1 MKVKRSLFV
10 VLCMSLFC
18 FTSFV
23 SGQSVVSISIPDQL
37 DDIDPM
43 IYGQMLEDCNDSVI
57 YGGLIRGDGTE
68 HPVVNDLLKPLNM
81 PIVRW
86 PAGTYIHEYN
96 WENGIGPKESR
107 PTVDCICWGGQDT
120 NIFGTDEFLQWCKR
134 IGTVPYINFNMSNN
148 PKYAG
153 SLGDALNWLEYV
165 NGSANTAYGMK
176 RVQNGHQRPY
186 NVKYWCIG
194 NENYGPYGV
203 HKAETAE
210 VYSDKLYQWA
220 KTIRSLYPDLKLLGV
235 GHLYG
240 WNDTVLSKNG
250 ALIDFLTLHYYMG
263 AQIKENVLMDPAY
276 TIFAPAKVEANIKKS
291 AERLGKENQRLGRT
305 DCPIRFSIDEWNNR
319 HAVYD
324 GVKFGFTRKDSR
336 RLFDVATVAGMLN
349 VFIRQSPAVGM
360 ANYIFPVNGHGLIK
374 TVGDD
379 DAYKTPV
386 YYVFELYRHYMIG
399 KKIDME
405 INGSGLSLPLSKL
418 KVEGD
423 INRDVNEEMQEL
435 KFIDGAAVLTKEG
448 NINITLI
455 NRSHEKGQKVKVN
468 VPDGYFVKNVWTLEA
483 DDINVANVSNDRN
496 RIVPK
501 KTEINSKKSQ
511 MDLTLSPCGFSMI
524 QYSKVK

>member
-1 MKVKRSLFV
+1 
-10 VLCMSLFC
+10 
-18 FTSFV
+18 
-23 SGQSVVSISIPDQL
+23 
-37 DDIDPM
+37 
-43 IYGQMLEDCNDSVI
+43 
-57 YGGLIRGDGTE
+57 
-68 HPVVNDLLKPLNM
+68 
-81 PIVRW
+81 
-86 PAGTYIHEYN
+86 
-96 WENGIGPKESR
+96 
-107 PTVDCICWGGQDT
+107 
-120 NIFGTDEFLQWCKR
+120 
-134 IGTVPYINFNMSNN
+134 
-148 PKYAG
+148 
-153 SLGDALNWLEYV
+153 
-165 NGSANTAYGMK
+165 
-176 RVQNGHQRPY
+176 
-186 NVKYWCIG
+186 
-194 NENYGPYGV
+194 
-203 HKAETAE
+203 
-210 VYSDKLYQWA
+210 
-220 KTIRSLYPDLKLLGV
+220 
-235 GHLYG
+235 
-240 WNDTVLSKNG
+240 
-250 ALIDFLTLHYYMG
+250 
-263 AQIKENVLMDPAY
+263 MDPAY

-386 YYVFELYRHYMIG
+386 YFVFELYRHYMIG